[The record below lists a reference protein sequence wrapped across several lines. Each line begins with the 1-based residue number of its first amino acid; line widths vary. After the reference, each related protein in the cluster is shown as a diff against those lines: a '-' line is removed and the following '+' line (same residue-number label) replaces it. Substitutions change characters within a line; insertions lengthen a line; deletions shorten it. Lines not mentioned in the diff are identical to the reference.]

1 MFHALKMATNY
12 RGTSSQLA
20 GCLFDDVDTDQA
32 FGKFFDSKTTL
43 LSNDCSRVN
52 MLAAI
57 EQVVARCQPGDRYGI
72 FWSGHGT
79 FTKDQN
85 GDEADGRD
93 EAIVANDLK
102 LIFDDEIFLRLAKA
116 KPGVLG
122 FLWTDCCHA
131 DGMVRSF
138 GPEPERP
145 RFMPFDFLTDGML
158 PCEITNICESGK
170 KARNEFLSMRAES
183 LNDVVHFAACQATE
197 VSYDARFDG
206 RPNGAFTYHALRA
219 YSALPLGAT
228 FSDWMA
234 AITPG
239 RLPSG
244 NYNQRPVARGAI
256 KQVVFGRGIQPPP
269 SVPPAAAAG
278 PGVDVIVG
286 GYRAK
291 TWERIG

>member
-20 GCLFDDVDTDQA
+20 GCLYDDIDTDA
-32 FGKFFDSKTTL
+32 TFGKFFDSKTSL
-43 LSNDCSRVN
+43 LSTDCSRVN
-52 MLAAI
+52 MLDAI
-57 EQVVARCQPGDRYGI
+57 DQVVARCNPGDRYGI

-93 EAIVANDLK
+93 EALVSNDLK

-131 DGMVRSF
+131 DGMTRSF
-138 GPEPERP
+138 APEERP
-145 RFMPFDFLTDGML
+145 RFMAFDYLTEGML
-158 PCEITNICESGK
+158 PCEIKNICDAGV
-170 KARNEFLSMRAES
+170 KARREFQSVRADV
-183 LNDVVHFAACQATE
+183 LADVVHFAACESTQ
-197 VSYDARFDG
+197 VSFDARFDG
-206 RPNGAFTYHALRA
+206 RPNGAFTYFALRSYA
-219 YSALPLGAT
+219 ALAMGAT

-234 AITPG
+234 AITP
-239 RLPSG
+239 RWLPSG
-244 NYNQRPVARGAI
+244 NYNQTPVARGAI

-269 SVPPAAAAG
+269 ATPPAAAAG
-278 PGVDVIVG
+278 PGVEVIVG